1 MPGLPSA
8 PALPALFSLALFLSA
23 ALLFTVEL
31 MIAKMILPLFGGTPA
46 VWNTCMMFFQAVLL
60 AGYGY
65 AHLLGTRVGTARQIA
80 VQLTL
85 LAAACIVLPV
95 AVPRQWAPS
104 PEGNPAAELLVL
116 LLITV
121 GPPFFVLSSIAPL
134 LQRWFARTGHPAAVD
149 PYFLYSASNLGSM
162 LALISYPAWV
172 EPHLRLAG
180 QGCAWTA
187 GYVAV
192 LFLTAL
198 CAAALW
204 RWRSACPTGERA
216 DGEGAAGGCDVPA
229 PLGRWEQG
237 RWVLLA
243 FVPSSLMLGVTS
255 FLSTDVA
262 AVPLFW
268 VVPLAL
274 YLLSFIIVFARVP
287 AQVHRISVWL
297 LPLTLLALFL
307 ADFSDLGLPKWG
319 VFSVH
324 LVNFFMVSM
333 VCHGEIART
342 RPAAGHL
349 TVFYLWIS
357 VGGVLG
363 GIFNSLVAPVVF
375 PALFEYPAVL
385 VLAAL
390 LVPAGRRA
398 RPAAIRLTWKEPA
411 LYLGTPLV
419 LAPLVHYLTTDISV
433 AHALHTFLIGLP
445 FSWKAFSM
453 IVNFGFP
460 ALACAGLLFLK
471 RPLLFG
477 IGFAAIFVTMT
488 VQKDLELDIVHR
500 QRNFFGVLTVSR
512 SFDGSFMNLSHGTT
526 LHGKQWLSPFH
537 RREPASYYHRHGPAG
552 EVFAEFDGTRKKK
565 RIAVTGLGAGT
576 LAVYAGAGQEIDFY
590 EINPMVKR
598 IATNAKYFTY
608 LSDCRARWR
617 IILGDARLTL
627 AEAPSGR
634 YGLVV
639 LDAFSSD
646 SIPVHLLTRE
656 AVALYLSKIE
666 PAGVLLVHITN
677 RYVDLAPVLARL
689 VQEQGFACRLRD
701 DEREFE
707 TGKDGSTW
715 VVIARSERD
724 LGGLARNGAWKKMA
738 PRPGVGVWTDDFSNL
753 LSVFKW

>member
-1 MPGLPSA
+1 MN
-8 PALPALFSLALFLSA
+8 PALPVLFSLTLFLSA
-23 ALLFTVEL
+23 ALLFTLEL
-31 MIAKMILPLFGGTPA
+31 MIARMILPLFGGTPA

-65 AHLLGTRVGTARQIA
+65 AHLLGTRAGTARQIA
-80 VQLTL
+80 VHLTL
-85 LAAACIVLPV
+85 LAAASIVLPV

-104 PEGNPAAELLVL
+104 PEGNPVVELLGL

-121 GPPFFVLSSIAPL
+121 GPPFFVLSAIAPL
-134 LQRWFARTGHPAAVD
+134 LQRWFARTGHPAAGD

-162 LALISYPAWV
+162 LALIGYPAWV

-180 QGCAWTA
+180 QGRAWTA

-192 LFLTAL
+192 LALTLL
-198 CAAALW
+198 CAAVLW
-204 RWRSACPTGERA
+204 RCRPACPPGERA
-216 DGEGAAGGCDVPA
+216 EGEGAAGPCDAPA
-229 PLGRWEQG
+229 PLGRREQG

-243 FVPSSLMLGVTS
+243 FVPSSLLLGVTS

-262 AVPLFW
+262 AIPLFW

-287 AQVHRISVWL
+287 ALVHRISVWL

-307 ADFSDLGLPKWG
+307 ADFSDMGLPKWA

-324 LVNFFMVSM
+324 LVNFFLVSM

-349 TVFYLWIS
+349 TAFYLWIS

-363 GIFNSLVAPVVF
+363 GIFNSLVAPVAF
-375 PALFEYPAVL
+375 AALFEYPVVV

-398 RPAAIRLTWKEPA
+398 TVPARLTWKEPV

-419 LAPLVHYLTTDISV
+419 LAPLVHHLATDISV
-433 AHALHTFLIGLP
+433 GNALYSRLIGLP
-445 FSWKAFSM
+445 FSWRTFST
-453 IVNFGFP
+453 IVNLGFP

-488 VQKDLELDIVHR
+488 VQKDLGMDIVHR

-512 SFDGSFMNLSHGTT
+512 SFDGSFLNLSHGTT

-537 RREPASYYHRHGPAG
+537 RLEPASYYHRNGPAG
-552 EVFAEFDGTRKKK
+552 EVFAEFDGTRKKE

-576 LAVYAGAGQEIDFY
+576 LAAYAGPGQEIDFY
-590 EINPMVKR
+590 EINPMVKG
-598 IATNAKYFTY
+598 IAANAEYFSY
-608 LSDCRARWR
+608 LSDCRGRWR
-617 IILGDARLTL
+617 VILGDARLTL
-627 AEAPSGR
+627 AQAPSGH

-639 LDAFSSD
+639 LDAFNSD

-656 AVALYLSKIE
+656 AVDLYLSKLE
-666 PAGVLLVHITN
+666 PDGVLLVHITN

-689 VQEQGFACRLRD
+689 AQEKGFACRLRD
-701 DEREFE
+701 DERDFE
-707 TGKDGSTW
+707 TGRDGSSW
-715 VVIARSERD
+715 VVITRSERD

>member
-1 MPGLPSA
+1 
-8 PALPALFSLALFLSA
+8 
-23 ALLFTVEL
+23 
-31 MIAKMILPLFGGTPA
+31 
-46 VWNTCMMFFQAVLL
+46 
-60 AGYGY
+60 
-65 AHLLGTRVGTARQIA
+65 
-80 VQLTL
+80 
-85 LAAACIVLPV
+85 
-95 AVPRQWAPS
+95 
-104 PEGNPAAELLVL
+104 
-116 LLITV
+116 
-121 GPPFFVLSSIAPL
+121 
-134 LQRWFARTGHPAAVD
+134 
-149 PYFLYSASNLGSM
+149 
-162 LALISYPAWV
+162 
-172 EPHLRLAG
+172 
-180 QGCAWTA
+180 
-187 GYVAV
+187 
-192 LFLTAL
+192 
-198 CAAALW
+198 
-204 RWRSACPTGERA
+204 
-216 DGEGAAGGCDVPA
+216 
-229 PLGRWEQG
+229 
-237 RWVLLA
+237 
-243 FVPSSLMLGVTS
+243 
-255 FLSTDVA
+255 
-262 AVPLFW
+262 
-268 VVPLAL
+268 
-274 YLLSFIIVFARVP
+274 
-287 AQVHRISVWL
+287 
-297 LPLTLLALFL
+297 ALFL

-375 PALFEYPAVL
+375 PALFEYPVVL

-419 LAPLVHYLTTDISV
+419 LAPLVHHLTTDISV

-445 FSWKAFSM
+445 FSWKTFSM

-576 LAVYAGAGQEIDFY
+576 LAAYAGTGQEIDFY

-598 IATNAKYFTY
+598 IATDAKYFTY

-627 AEAPSGR
+627 AQAPSGR

-666 PAGVLLVHITN
+666 PSGVLLVHITN

-689 VQEQGFACRLRD
+689 AQEQGFACRLRD

-738 PRPGVGVWTDDFSNL
+738 PRPGIGVWTDDFSNL